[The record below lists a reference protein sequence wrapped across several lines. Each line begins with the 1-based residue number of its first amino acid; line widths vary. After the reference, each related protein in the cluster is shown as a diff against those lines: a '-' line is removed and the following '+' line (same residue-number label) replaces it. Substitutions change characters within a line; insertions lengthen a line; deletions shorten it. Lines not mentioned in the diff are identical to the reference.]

1 MPRCGTPSRQCAMTG
16 RKFRGGLPAILQGS
30 DRGGAG
36 DAARL
41 GGKSRRLLPLAA
53 LDDIYSAN

>member
-1 MPRCGTPSRQCAMTG
+1 MTG